1 MLKSVWQEIL
11 KQIVNRGWG
20 LSWTIFGQL
29 AYFSGVAVGVKLLTS
44 YLGPWAF
51 GIMAL
56 GLTVAGIGNLLFYGP
71 FAQAVLRF
79 YTVSQKDGCLDGY
92 FSTIV
97 RYLRVSTV
105 GVLGL
110 AVCLSVGAFLLMGE
124 ERAGILLFSLIFM
137 AASGISA
144 VQVAIHNAAGNHLIV
159 AVVQGTEAWL
169 RVVFAM
175 AGIFLVGPTAT
186 VALAGYATA
195 SVCVAVF
202 LWGRLRRSDRGVGK
216 VLEAHGT
223 ANQGVARQ
231 MAGYAIPFMVF
242 AVFGAITSFGDRWMI
257 KWCCGLVDVGVY
269 AALYQVASAP
279 LVILSNAITQVF
291 LPLVYVHA
299 GDGSAAVNLQG
310 ARIAHWKVLA
320 VSGLCLFG
328 WVVVTYVLGEPLLRL
343 ITTQEFARSHNL
355 LWVLASGGAI
365 FYFGQFLII
374 EGLYKLQPQRYVFPK
389 ALHACVFFLISWW
402 LLIEGQGVYGVAIAS
417 IGGGSVYV
425 CAILYANAF
434 SQARDVRWRLPIP
447 SRFESGKQ

>member
-11 KQIVNRGWG
+11 KQIVNRSWG

-29 AYFSGVAVGVKLLTS
+29 AYFSGVAVGIKLLTS

-56 GLTVAGIGNLLFYGP
+56 GLTVAGFGNLLFYGP

-79 YTVSQKDGCLDGY
+79 YTVSQKDGWVDWY
-92 FSTIV
+92 FSLIV
-97 RYLRVSTV
+97 RYLRVSTL
-105 GVLGL
+105 GVFTL
-110 AVCLSVGAFLLMGE
+110 AICLCAGAFLLLGE

-144 VQVAIHNAAGNHLIV
+144 VQVAVHNAAGNYLIV
-159 AVVQGTEAWL
+159 ACVQGTEAWL

-175 AGIFLVGPTAT
+175 AGILLVGPTAT

-195 SVCVAVF
+195 SVCVSAF
-202 LWGRLRRSDRGVGK
+202 LWWRLRQRVRGVGK
-216 VLEAHGT
+216 ALQTHRT
-223 ANQGVARQ
+223 ANQGASRQ
-231 MAGYAIPFMVF
+231 MVGYAIPFMVF
-242 AVFGAITSFGDRWMI
+242 AVFGAITSFGDRWMV

-299 GDGSAAVNLQG
+299 GDASEKMNLQG
-310 ARIAHWKVLA
+310 ARIAHGKVLA
-320 VSGLCLFG
+320 ASGLCLFG
-328 WVVVTYVLGEPLLRL
+328 WVFVTYVSGEPLLRL

-374 EGLYKLQPQRYVFPK
+374 EGLYKLQPQRYVLPK
-389 ALHACVFFLISWW
+389 ALHAGAFFVVAWW
-402 LLIEGQGVYGVAIAS
+402 LAVEGKGTYGIAIAS
-417 IGGGSVYV
+417 IAGSVIYV
-425 CAILYANAF
+425 GAILYVNLCAER
-434 SQARDVRWRLPIP
+434 ARVQVPNP
-447 SRFESGKQ
+447 AVS

>member
-11 KQIVNRGWG
+11 KQVVNRGWG

-79 YTVSQKDGCLDGY
+79 YTVCQKDGCLDGY
-92 FSTIV
+92 FSAIA
-97 RYLRVSTV
+97 RYLRVSIV
-105 GVLGL
+105 GVLAL
-110 AVCLSVGAFLLMGE
+110 AVCLSLGVFVLMGE

-144 VQVAIHNAAGNHLIV
+144 VQMAIHNAAGSHLVV
-159 AVVQGTEAWL
+159 AGVQGTEAWL
-169 RVVFAM
+169 RVVFAL
-175 AGIFLVGPTAT
+175 AGIFLVGPSATA
-186 VALAGYATA
+186 ALAGYAMA

-202 LWGRLRRSDRGVGK
+202 LWRRLPQRMQTAGK
-216 VLEAHGT
+216 NLEEPVEASQT
-223 ANQGVARQ
+223 STSQ
-231 MAGYAIPFMVF
+231 MVGYAIPFVVF

-299 GDGSAAVNLQG
+299 GDGSEAVNLRG

-320 VSGLCLFG
+320 ASGFCLCG
-328 WVVVTYVLGEPLLRL
+328 WVVVTYVAGEPLLRL

-374 EGLYKLQPQRYVFPK
+374 EGLYKLQPQRYVLPK
-389 ALHACVFFLISWW
+389 ALHAGAFFAVAWW
-402 LLIEGQGVYGVAIAS
+402 LAVEGKGTYGIAIAS
-417 IGGGSVYV
+417 IAGSVIYV
-425 CAILYANAF
+425 GAILYVNFCAE
-434 SQARDVRWRLPIP
+434 RPRWQTPNP
-447 SRFESGKQ
+447 AVS